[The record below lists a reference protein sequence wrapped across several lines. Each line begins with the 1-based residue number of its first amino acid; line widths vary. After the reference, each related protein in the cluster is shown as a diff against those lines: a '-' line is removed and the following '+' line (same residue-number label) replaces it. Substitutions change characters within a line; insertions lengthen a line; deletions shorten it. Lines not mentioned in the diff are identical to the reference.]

1 MAKINLELYVNRH
14 SQAGKFKRL
23 LWEIAWALFAKHT
36 PRWCLNGWRC
46 FLLRM
51 FGATIGRRCRV
62 YGGTQIWMPMNLVLG
77 DDCWLD
83 NDVKIYN
90 VDKVVLG
97 SNCVVSAG
105 AFLCTASHD
114 ISSTRFEL
122 VTKPIELKDG
132 AWCSSNALVLP
143 GVTIG
148 EGAVV
153 GAGAVV
159 TKDVEPW
166 TVVAGNPAR
175 FVKKR
180 ELRECKSNGSC

>member
-1 MAKINLELYVNRH
+1 MNKIQLSSYVNHYSLR
-14 SQAGKFKRL
+14 SKFKRL
-23 LWEIAWALFAKHT
+23 LWEVVWGVFARHT

-46 FLLRM
+46 FLLRL
-51 FGATIGRRCRV
+51 FGAKIGNKCRV
-62 YGGTQIWMPMNLVLG
+62 YGGAQIWIPENLCIG

-90 VDKVVLG
+90 VDKIVLG

-105 AFLCTASHD
+105 AYLCTASHD
-114 ISSTRFEL
+114 ISSSSFEL
-122 VTKPIELKDG
+122 ITKPIELQDG
-132 AWCSSNALVLP
+132 SWCSGNVLVLP

-159 TKDVEPW
+159 TKNVEPW

-180 ELRECKSNGSC
+180 ELKEC